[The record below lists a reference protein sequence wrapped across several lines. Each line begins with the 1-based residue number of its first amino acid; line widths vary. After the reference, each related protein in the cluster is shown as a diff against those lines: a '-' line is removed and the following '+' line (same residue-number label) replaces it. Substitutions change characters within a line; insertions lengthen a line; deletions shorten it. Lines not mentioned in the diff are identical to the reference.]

1 MYTSIIQLIHVL
13 CCKGMGKSVQVLSLI
28 LLLRVFSA
36 YNPSA
41 SSKHTPLAAISGHNR
56 TTPSSANVLDRYR
69 PDPTAEPHY
78 HDEVYCLCGRAELR
92 SADLCWV
99 QCMLCERWSHA
110 SCYGFTSVNEAEACE
125 DHRCLSCNCYYH
137 YYFNGRTGG
146 YPSTKLSSKASV
158 ILMPSTLTSQWL
170 GEIDKHIP
178 GCLASQ
184 LSRTVLT
191 GTNTSSS
198 KSLSTSS
205 YAPPAAAT
213 AAAETHPE
221 APLKVFV
228 YEGCDIAD
236 LKRRGYSF
244 VDLDP
249 YKLAQ
254 YDIVIVSLRTLQK
267 EFHLTKATTS
277 MFSASATTAP
287 AATRSKLPLT
297 HTKNYTKIMEMHTK
311 PSPLPPSPTPPP
323 SATPPQASPLP
334 IPRHCLD
341 KIRQSLYHPPPIL
354 CMVYQTV
361 IVDETQKIES
371 ESKDSQALYMAM
383 QVDTVHRISVSGT
396 PLGNERVSDLHSL
409 AKFLRIHPFDTD
421 QHSSLYG
428 HWNRLFNDTAS
439 VIKDTETRYKYLA
452 DVFSGLILRR
462 TKQNVSEQLLL
473 EDLMETVTPLVF
485 SEVRV
490 LSSYIPLNLAL
501 ISSYFCYFSVLI
513 VRDGAVSGEAAA
525 DHR

>member
-1 MYTSIIQLIHVL
+1 
-13 CCKGMGKSVQVLSLI
+13 MGKSVQILSLI
-28 LLLRVFSA
+28 LLLKVFVSSNA
-36 YNPSA
+36 SA
-41 SSKHTPLAAISGHNR
+41 SSGPDHPATAPGHQR
-56 TTPSSANVLDRYR
+56 TTTPSFNGIDRYK

-110 SCYGFTSVNEAEACE
+110 SCYGFASAQEAEACE

-137 YYFNGRTGG
+137 YYFNGRPGCDS
-146 YPSTKLSSKASV
+146 STKLPSKANM

-184 LSRTVLT
+184 LSRTVR
-191 GTNTSSS
+191 NNAKASS
-198 KSLSTSS
+198 STSS
-205 YAPPAAAT
+205 QAPPAAA
-213 AAAETHPE
+213 ADTHTQ

-236 LKRRGYSF
+236 LKRRGYSYA
-244 VDLDP
+244 DLDP

-277 MFSASATTAP
+277 MFSASDAAAP

-311 PSPLPPSPTPPP
+311 PSPSPPLPTPPS
-323 SATPPQASPLP
+323 SATPPQASQLP
-334 IPRHCLD
+334 IPHHCLD

-371 ESKDSQALYMAM
+371 ESKDNQALFMAM

-428 HWNRLFNDTAS
+428 HWNRLFNESTS
-439 VIKDTETRYKYLA
+439 VIKDAETRYKYLA

-462 TKQNVSEQLLL
+462 TKHNVSEQLLL
-473 EDLMETVTPLVF
+473 EDLTETVTPLVF
-485 SEVRV
+485 SEVFP
-490 LSSYIPLNLAL
+490 SPYSP
-501 ISSYFCYFSVLI
+501 
-513 VRDGAVSGEAAA
+513 
-525 DHR
+525 

>member
-1 MYTSIIQLIHVL
+1 
-13 CCKGMGKSVQVLSLI
+13 MGKSVQILSLI
-28 LLLRVFSA
+28 LLLKIF
-36 YNPSA
+36 NA
-41 SSKHTPLAAISGHNR
+41 SNASVSSSPTRLSTISEHKPTTAP
-56 TTPSSANVLDRYR
+56 TTPNGLNSYK
-69 PDPTAEPHY
+69 PDPTDEPHY
-78 HDEVYCLCGRAELR
+78 HDEVYCLCGRSELR
-92 SADLCWV
+92 NADLCWV

-110 SCYGFTSVNEAEACE
+110 SCYGFASVNEAEACE

-137 YYFNGRTGG
+137 YYFNSKADGDS
-146 YPSTKLSSKASV
+146 STKLSSKASM

-184 LSRTVLT
+184 LTRTVSDA
-191 GTNTSSS
+191 NISSN

-205 YAPPAAAT
+205 HAPPAAAASDT
-213 AAAETHPE
+213 TV
-221 APLKVFV
+221 PLKVFV

-236 LKRRGYSF
+236 LKRRGYSYA
-244 VDLDP
+244 DLDP

-277 MFSASATTAP
+277 MFSASDAAAP

-311 PSPLPPSPTPPP
+311 PSPSPPLPTPPS
-323 SATPPQASPLP
+323 SATPPQASQLP
-334 IPRHCLD
+334 IPHHCLD

-371 ESKDSQALYMAM
+371 ESKDNQALFMAM

-428 HWNRLFNDTAS
+428 HWNRLFNESTS
-439 VIKDTETRYKYLA
+439 VIKDAETRYKYLA

-473 EDLMETVTPLVF
+473 EDLTETVTPLVF
-485 SEVRV
+485 SEVRI
-490 LSSYIPLNLAL
+490 LPSYIPLNFLL
-501 ISSYFCYFSVLI
+501 FLSILCW
-513 VRDGAVSGEAAA
+513 
-525 DHR
+525 